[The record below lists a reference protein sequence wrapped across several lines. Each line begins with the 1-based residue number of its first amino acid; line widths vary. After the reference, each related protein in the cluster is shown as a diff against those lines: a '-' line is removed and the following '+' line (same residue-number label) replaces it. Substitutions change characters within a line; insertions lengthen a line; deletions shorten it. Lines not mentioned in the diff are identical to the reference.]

1 MPGELHG
8 CASCRAAGEKLFLK
22 GERCFSPKCAITRRN
37 YGPGQH
43 GAKGKRKSEYGVQ
56 LSEKQKV
63 KDIYGIRERQFR
75 NYFERAIRKE
85 GVTGDVML
93 ATLERRIDNI
103 VYRLGFG
110 SSRREARQ
118 LVSHK
123 HFAVNGTLVNIPSQ
137 ELKVGDV
144 LTVKPSTL
152 KTQAFQ
158 DRMKKIDQKS
168 LPKWVEFDAAKGEAK
183 ILALPEAKDIDHQP
197 QMQLII
203 EFYSR

>member
-8 CASCRAAGEKLFLK
+8 CASCRSAGEKLFLK

-56 LSEKQKV
+56 LAEKQKV
-63 KDIYGIRERQFR
+63 KDIYGLRERQFR
-75 NYFERAIRKE
+75 KYFESAIRKE

-93 ATLERRIDNI
+93 GTLERRLDNV
-103 VYRLGFG
+103 VYRLGLG
-110 SSRREARQ
+110 GSRREARQ
-118 LVSHK
+118 MVSHK

-137 ELKVGDV
+137 ELRVGDV
-144 LTVKPSTL
+144 VTVKPATL
-152 KTQAFQ
+152 NTASFQ
-158 DRMKKIDQKS
+158 ERLKKLDNKA
-168 LPKWVEFDAAKGEAK
+168 LPKWVEFDAKKGEAK
-183 ILALPEAKDIDHQP
+183 LIALPSAKEIDHQP

>member
-8 CASCRAAGEKLFLK
+8 CASCRSVGEKLFLK

-37 YGPGQH
+37 YAPGQH

-56 LSEKQKV
+56 LNEKQKV
-63 KDIYGIRERQFR
+63 KDIYGVRERQFR
-75 NYFERAIRKE
+75 NYFEKAIRKE
-85 GVTGDVML
+85 GVTGDIML

-103 VYRLGFG
+103 VYRMGLG

-137 ELKVGDV
+137 ELKAGDV
-144 LTVKPSTL
+144 ITIKPSSF
-152 KTQAFQ
+152 KSASFQ
-158 DRMKKIDQKS
+158 ERLKKIDQKA
-168 LPKWVEFDAAKGEAK
+168 LPKWLEFDAKKGEAK
-183 ILALPEAKDIDHQP
+183 LIALPTAKEIDHQP